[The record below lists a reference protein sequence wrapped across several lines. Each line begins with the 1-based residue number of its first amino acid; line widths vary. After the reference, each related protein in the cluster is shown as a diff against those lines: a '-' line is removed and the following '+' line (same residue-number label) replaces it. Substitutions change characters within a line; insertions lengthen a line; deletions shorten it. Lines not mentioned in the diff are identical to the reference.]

1 MDFCL
6 SYNHYKKFDVSQ
18 CSECVKL
25 YRLEGNSRFLLSHL
39 IILLIIA
46 ERVKKNCD
54 DRNHQKMLYQ
64 FLNDLSTP
72 VEKEYLLCE
81 SCHMLAANSAL
92 CFCENT
98 CENTCVTRGNCPHN
112 ERKNISSLQKIDK
125 ESVTYSI

>member
-1 MDFCL
+1 
-6 SYNHYKKFDVSQ
+6 
-18 CSECVKL
+18 
-25 YRLEGNSRFLLSHL
+25 
-39 IILLIIA
+39 
-46 ERVKKNCD
+46 
-54 DRNHQKMLYQ
+54 MLYQ

-112 ERKNISSLQKIDK
+112 ERKNISSLQPI
-125 ESVTYSI
+125 SIGLVAIKNTTENPKVCHDPYREL